1 MKEIKK
7 IITNVVLFVIGS
19 ILMIFIPVIYIN
31 KYIEYGGS
39 PLIFWAIII
48 MAIIGY
54 YLITYSTKTE

>member
-7 IITNVVLFVIGS
+7 IVTNLVLFVIGS
-19 ILMIFIPVIYIN
+19 ISLILIPVVYIN

-48 MAIIGY
+48 IAIIGY